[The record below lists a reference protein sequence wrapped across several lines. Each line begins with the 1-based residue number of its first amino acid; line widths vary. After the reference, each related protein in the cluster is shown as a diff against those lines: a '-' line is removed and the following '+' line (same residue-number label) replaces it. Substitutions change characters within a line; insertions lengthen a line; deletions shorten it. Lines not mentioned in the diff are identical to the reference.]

1 MNPRLADW
9 GTEPTPQALQAA
21 LQRGLPGFAEG
32 RLAIEALR
40 VLKMRRSSSRQRH
53 PHPWTVCLDM
63 DVHEPASARR
73 GVQRLYGKAY
83 RAGAS
88 AAAYAQALPAAR
100 APAAFGAALSH
111 LPAQDMLWWAWP
123 NDPGLPQLPSLLDP
137 LRVAAHLPAGCGAV
151 AEVEALRY
159 EPERRAT
166 LRCRLADGRVIYGKT
181 FGDERAATVLARF
194 EYAWAQAALDPL
206 AAAVAQPLGLDLE
219 TRCFWQA
226 AAPGVPL
233 MHLPHVQ
240 AVPALQRLGHA
251 LARLHATPVVQGGA
265 ERSLAHSLTEA
276 QRRSSKIARV
286 RPELAERA
294 MALVAR
300 LTAAA
305 GALPVV
311 PMTLVHGDFHPEQV
325 WVHEGRPLLF
335 DFDEF
340 ALGQPMEDLAAF
352 IVKLQ
357 QRSLPEAECEAGTQA
372 LLQAYRQA
380 APQHWQPNWLQW
392 HRTLQALL
400 QSTRAFIFQVPG
412 WPEEVASRLA
422 IAEGHAQ
429 TLQEQRS

>member
-1 MNPRLADW
+1 MNRLLADW

-53 PHPWTVCLDM
+53 PHPLTVCLDL
-63 DVHEPASARR
+63 DVLEPASARR

-88 AAAYAQALPAAR
+88 AAAYTQAQPAAL

-137 LRVAAHLPAGCGAV
+137 RRVAAHLPAGCGAV

-194 EYAWAQAALDPL
+194 EHAWAQAALDPL
-206 AAAVAQPLGLDLE
+206 AAAVAQPLGLDPA

-233 MHLPHVQ
+233 IHLPHALV
-240 AVPALQRLGHA
+240 VPALHRLGHA
-251 LARLHATPVVQGGA
+251 LARLQAAPVVPGGA
-265 ERSLAHSLTEA
+265 QRTVAHSLTEA
-276 QRRSSKIARV
+276 HRRASKIARV
-286 RPELAERA
+286 RPELTERA
-294 MALVAR
+294 MALVAW
-300 LTAAA
+300 LAAA
-305 GALPVV
+305 ADALPAV
-311 PMTLVHGDFHPEQV
+311 PLTLVHGDFHPEQV

-340 ALGQPMEDLAAF
+340 ALGHPMEDLAAF
-352 IVKLQ
+352 VVRLQ
-357 QRSLPEAECEAGTQA
+357 QRGLPDSECEAGTQA

-380 APQHWQPNWLQW
+380 APQHWQPDWLRW
-392 HRTLQALL
+392 HCSLQALL
-400 QSTRAFIFQVPG
+400 QTTRAFIFQVPG
-412 WPEEVASRLA
+412 WPEEMSRRLA
-422 IAEGHAQ
+422 LAEGHARL
-429 TLQEQRS
+429 LQVPRS